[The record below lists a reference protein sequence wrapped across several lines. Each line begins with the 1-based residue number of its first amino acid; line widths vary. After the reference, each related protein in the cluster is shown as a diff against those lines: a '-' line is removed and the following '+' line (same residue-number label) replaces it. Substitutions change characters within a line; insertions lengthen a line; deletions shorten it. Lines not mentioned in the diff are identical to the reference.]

1 MDGLDRLRATLRDAP
16 VVDMGDYDYV
26 VTPVTDGIPPV
37 EPELLQEVVTTIAEV
52 ADVEAADKIV
62 APEAMG
68 IHHATALSM
77 ETGTPFVVVRKRSYG
92 LPGEVN
98 VHQETGYAE
107 SELYVNYV
115 DEGDRVV
122 VVDDMFSTG
131 GTLTAVCDALES
143 IEAEILDAVTVL
155 SRGDPAPDLPTDL
168 AHLLWIDLQDGEV
181 VVREEPPDDDP
192 S

>member
-37 EPELLQEVVTTIAEV
+37 DPDLLREVATAIAGV

-92 LPGEVN
+92 LPGEVS

-115 DEGDRVV
+115 EAGDRVV

-131 GTLTAVCDALES
+131 GTLTAVCDALDS
-143 IEAEILDAVTVL
+143 IGAEVLDAVTVL
-155 SRGDPAPDLPTDL
+155 RRGHATPDLPTDL
-168 AHLLWIDLQDGEV
+168 TSLLWIDLDEGEV
-181 VVREEPPDDDP
+181 VVREDPPDEE
-192 S
+192 